1 MQLVNVKTN
10 RITKCA
16 FCKHWYDPTNSAI
29 VPKQPAAGFWEYD
42 SMAKNKCMIRGVEMA
57 GMQSCGKFES
67 KV

>member
-10 RITKCA
+10 RVAKCA
-16 FCKHWYDPTNSAI
+16 FCRHWYDPTNAAI
-29 VPKQPAAGFWEYD
+29 VPRQPAAGFWEYD
-42 SMAKNKCMIRGVEMA
+42 PMAKNRCLLRGAEMA